1 MPRSHPQD
9 SRLYQQMDDSP
20 RNDWLERLAQFYSQ
34 FGRFLRDGLGVALI
48 AFAVMSFFA
57 LWNWTDGFLLTPI
70 ATVLRI
76 WFGWGSLFIL
86 LGIAY
91 LGYILLQ
98 RERTEIKWD
107 RIIGLELASL
117 LTLGLLAGTSAFFH
131 AAGGVRLS
139 VS

>member
-1 MPRSHPQD
+1 M
-9 SRLYQQMDDSP
+9 
-20 RNDWLERLAQFYSQ
+20 A
-34 FGRFLRDGLGVALI
+34 
-48 AFAVMSFFA
+48 FFA
-57 LWNWTDGFLLTPI
+57 LWSWTDGFLLTPI

-91 LGYILLQ
+91 LGYVLLQ

-117 LTLGLLAGTSAFFH
+117 NPGLVGRFSGNNLFRAESAWTVVAWAGPAWFLWQSMGEIVGTLVLLFFWALAIATGFGLWARAI
-131 AAGGVRLS
+131 RLNEGQKLPL
-139 VS
+139 